1 MTDPASSAFFPPPET
16 QPLTSADAASG
27 FTCESPELTRFFR
40 GQASQNQRRDMSHT
54 WVLRR
59 PEGRPEL
66 PLVLGFYTLTLG
78 AIERETLPPELARRL
93 PRYPIPAL
101 LIGRLA
107 RDARVRGR
115 GIGERLLADAH
126 LRALAVNAQAG
137 GVAVIVDAKDPP
149 AYSFYAKF
157 GYAPLLQLQPVPGTH
172 PDEAPHSPVP
182 APRPEWPRRM
192 FLPMATLRKSFE
204 PEG

>member
-1 MTDPASSAFFPPPET
+1 MTDPASSATFPQPEP

-59 PEGRPEL
+59 PDDRPEL

-78 AIERETLPPELARRL
+78 AIERESLPPEVIRRL
-93 PRYPIPAL
+93 PRYPIPVL

-107 RDARVRGR
+107 RDERVRGQ

-149 AYSFYAKF
+149 AHGFYEKF
-157 GYAPLLQLQPVPGTH
+157 GYAPLLQ
-172 PDEAPHSPVP
+172 P
-182 APRPEWPRRM
+182 APTSPEWPRRM
-192 FLPMATLRKSFE
+192 FLPIATLRKAFE
-204 PEG
+204 TGA

>member
-1 MTDPASSAFFPPPET
+1 MTDPASSATFPQPET

-59 PEGRPEL
+59 PDDQPEL

-78 AIERETLPPELARRL
+78 AIERESLPPEVSRRL
-93 PRYPIPAL
+93 PRYPIPVL

-107 RDARVRGR
+107 RDERVRGQ

-126 LRALAVNAQAG
+126 LRALSVNAQAG

-149 AYSFYAKF
+149 AHGFYAKF
-157 GYAPLLQLQPVPGTH
+157 GYAPLLQPVPI
-172 PDEAPHSPVP
+172 SP
-182 APRPEWPRRM
+182 PEWPRRM
-192 FLPMATLRKSFE
+192 FLPIATLRKAFE
-204 PEG
+204 TGA